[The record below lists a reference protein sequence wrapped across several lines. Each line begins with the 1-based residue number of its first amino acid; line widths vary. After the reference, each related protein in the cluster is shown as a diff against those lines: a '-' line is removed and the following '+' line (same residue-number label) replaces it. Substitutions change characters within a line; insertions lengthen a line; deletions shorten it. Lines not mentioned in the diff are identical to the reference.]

1 MSDEFLKAARLEIQT
16 ELEGLDQVLMSC
28 NNDEHVFKNSRK
40 IESHLHKIKVLA
52 PMMGQDKIGEVAKMS
67 DVILL
72 YIMDNGILS
81 GSCKI
86 ILESV
91 EKMKQMFNDQD
102 IADTDNFRERV
113 RNSFPEIVDW

>member
-1 MSDEFLKAARLEIQT
+1 MSDEFLKAAKQEIQI

-40 IESHLHKIKVLA
+40 IESHLHKIKGLA
-52 PMMGQDKIGEVAKMS
+52 PMMGLDKIGEVAKMS
-67 DVILL
+67 NVILQ
-72 YIMDNGILS
+72 YIMDNGTLS
-81 GSCKI
+81 GSYKI

-91 EKMKQMFNDQD
+91 EKMKHMFNGQD
-102 IADTDNFRERV
+102 IDDTDNFRKRV

>member
-1 MSDEFLKAARLEIQT
+1 
-16 ELEGLDQVLMSC
+16 
-28 NNDEHVFKNSRK
+28 
-40 IESHLHKIKVLA
+40 
-52 PMMGQDKIGEVAKMS
+52 MS

>member
-1 MSDEFLKAARLEIQT
+1 
-16 ELEGLDQVLMSC
+16 
-28 NNDEHVFKNSRK
+28 
-40 IESHLHKIKVLA
+40 
-52 PMMGQDKIGEVAKMS
+52 
-67 DVILL
+67 
-72 YIMDNGILS
+72 MDNGILS